1 MFEKVKDI
9 LSMAKRD
16 AAKFMENQFAQTA
29 NITGIAM
36 AIFVLVV
43 IGYVSIYVVNE
54 IHGIAGITSGSV
66 FFTASNKVI
75 SVMNTSW
82 GKLRACKNHIQKSV
96 NSQIYEFLNSHND
109 VNRRYRLCGLKNV
122 YTAGVSGF
130 GGSDNCSHKRRA
142 RRQRCWRDIT
152 TVTTQR
158 YNNKRGAVPSP
169 TFIFSAQK
177 HTEYL

>member
-1 MFEKVKDI
+1 MFEKIKNI

-16 AAKFMENQFAQTA
+16 AAKFMENRLAQTA

-82 GKLRACKNHIQKSV
+82 GMMLIVVIAV
-96 NSQIYEFLNSHND
+96 L
-109 VNRRYRLCGLKNV
+109 
-122 YTAGVSGF
+122 AGVIIVAIKGGL
-130 GGSDNCSHKRRA
+130 GGS
-142 RRQRCWRDIT
+142 
-152 TVTTQR
+152 
-158 YNNKRGAVPSP
+158 GAGE
-169 TFIFSAQK
+169 I
-177 HTEYL
+177 

>member
-1 MFEKVKDI
+1 MFEKMKDI
-9 LSMAKRD
+9 VAMAKRD

-66 FFTASNKVI
+66 FHTASTKVI

-82 GKLRACKNHIQKSV
+82 GMINGRLKLKLHGALLLFRVLKPDIHSAYRC
-96 NSQIYEFLNSHND
+96 NSGPC
-109 VNRRYRLCGLKNV
+109 R
-122 YTAGVSGF
+122 
-130 GGSDNCSHKRRA
+130 SDNCRNQRRA
-142 RRQRCWRDIT
+142 WWNRWRND
-152 TVTTQR
+152 VATQE
-158 YNNKRGAVPSP
+158 YNNKRGKVPSP
-169 TFIFSAQK
+169 TSIFSA
-177 HTEYL
+177 